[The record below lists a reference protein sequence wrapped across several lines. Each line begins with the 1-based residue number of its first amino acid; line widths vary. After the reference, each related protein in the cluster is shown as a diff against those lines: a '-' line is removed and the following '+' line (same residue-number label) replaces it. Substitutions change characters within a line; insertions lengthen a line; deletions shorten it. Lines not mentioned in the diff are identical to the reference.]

1 MGDFKP
7 LPRDRHENIC
17 SAGSSVTV
25 FLNPVNSGLTDGSW
39 QAVTLPAGVECKSV
53 MIQIHNGSL
62 TDFSSFASSP
72 PGFHFSTT
80 GSAGMDFIQCVG
92 SVAVDVAGAAGAVIG
107 YVRAAA
113 GNVCSVMVLS

>member
-1 MGDFKP
+1 MGDFRP
-7 LPRDRHENIC
+7 LPRDKYERVC
-17 SAGSSVTV
+17 AAGSSVTV
-25 FLNPVNSGLTDGSW
+25 FLNSANSGLTDGSW

-72 PGFHFSTT
+72 PGFHFSST
-80 GSAGMDFIQCVG
+80 GSAGRDFIQCVG
-92 SVAVDVAGAAGAVIG
+92 SFSVDAAGLAGATLG

-113 GNVCSVMVLS
+113 GSYCVVTVLA